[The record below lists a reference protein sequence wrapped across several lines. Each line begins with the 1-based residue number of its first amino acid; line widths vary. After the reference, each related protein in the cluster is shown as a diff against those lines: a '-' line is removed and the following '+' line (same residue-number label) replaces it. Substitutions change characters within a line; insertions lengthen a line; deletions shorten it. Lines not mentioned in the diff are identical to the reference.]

1 MVHQAICC
9 QHKKCLQRSLGEE
22 HSAAWTGHSYAAGAW
37 NTGHVGYD
45 NMCLCC
51 VQKTQPQNPGR
62 SRSCTAT
69 WHKIRLTSLHFWF
82 REMTLTLS
90 ISLVCLKKNKLATN
104 QKEGLRDS
112 SSHNTRQVLIASR
125 LLKVNVILTFQSLS
139 LIAFSKT
146 LTANT
151 RIWGHFLLD
160 FCFGYKQTL
169 CCLSKGHVQSC
180 KCCRGP
186 PLLRITGSSQRR
198 LERSLQSVFS
208 A

>member
-1 MVHQAICC
+1 
-9 QHKKCLQRSLGEE
+9 
-22 HSAAWTGHSYAAGAW
+22 
-37 NTGHVGYD
+37 
-45 NMCLCC
+45 MCLCC
-51 VQKTQPQNPGR
+51 VKKTQPQNPGR

-69 WHKIRLTSLHFWF
+69 WHYSEIRLTGLHFWF
-82 REMTLTLS
+82 REMTLRLS
-90 ISLVCLKKNKLATN
+90 ISLVCLKKNLATN

-151 RIWGHFLLD
+151 CIWGHFLLD
-160 FCFGYKQTL
+160 FRFGYKQTL
-169 CCLSKGHVQSC
+169 CCRSKGHVQSC
-180 KCCRGP
+180 CGP

-208 A
+208 G